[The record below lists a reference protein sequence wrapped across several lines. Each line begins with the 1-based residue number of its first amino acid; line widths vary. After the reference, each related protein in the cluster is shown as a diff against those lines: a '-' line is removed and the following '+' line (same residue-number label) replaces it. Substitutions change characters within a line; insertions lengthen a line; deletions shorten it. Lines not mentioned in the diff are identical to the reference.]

1 VLGLHSETELTENP
15 FDAAGIPGNFQ
26 TVRHPRRQLSNGNLN
41 PETLKPIHSPLP
53 IEHYSK
59 PLNAFGKYI
68 VPSRPGLVYL
78 ANALDGLSSGGA
90 SLALLK
96 MLGIPSVASF
106 PKGQESDRKIRPLKS
121 RI

>member
-1 VLGLHSETELTENP
+1 MN
-15 FDAAGIPGNFQ
+15 
-26 TVRHPRRQLSNGNLN
+26 
-41 PETLKPIHSPLP
+41 
-53 IEHYSK
+53 
-59 PLNAFGKYI
+59 
-68 VPSRPGLVYL
+68 GLVYL

>member
-1 VLGLHSETELTENP
+1 LNNFGFVLQKYP
-15 FDAAGIPGNFQ
+15 FM
-26 TVRHPRRQLSNGNLN
+26 TV
-41 PETLKPIHSPLP
+41 LKLVASCDVKAWNMCVV
-53 IEHYSK
+53 Y
-59 PLNAFGKYI
+59 
-68 VPSRPGLVYL
+68 GLVYL